1 MENYG
6 KLVIG
11 ILSQRID
18 KSGIIGKFPDLKSR
32 PYIAVSYE
40 KYVESQGA
48 KTLLIN
54 CNISEKQA
62 RNIYEC
68 VNGLILPGGSASLK
82 SSDYARIAALFCTW
96 SKEDFD
102 EKRRYFPIFG
112 ICLGFQFLL
121 RQEESESNCLKTTMT
136 RDFNLKLK
144 FNDIAKESK
153 MFGEKNMPENIYQI
167 LGTENVTFNYHK
179 FSFLAADI
187 DHHKRIAEA
196 YHLLAF
202 SQDPENGMEFVAV
215 IEGMEVLSQIEVYF
229 ESCSNIYKRGFLRK

>member
-1 MENYG
+1 M
-6 KLVIG
+6 
-11 ILSQRID
+11 
-18 KSGIIGKFPDLKSR
+18 
-32 PYIAVSYE
+32 
-40 KYVESQGA
+40 
-48 KTLLIN
+48 
-54 CNISEKQA
+54 
-62 RNIYEC
+62 
-68 VNGLILPGGSASLK
+68 K

-153 MFGEKNMPENIYQI
+153 MLGEKNMPENIYQI